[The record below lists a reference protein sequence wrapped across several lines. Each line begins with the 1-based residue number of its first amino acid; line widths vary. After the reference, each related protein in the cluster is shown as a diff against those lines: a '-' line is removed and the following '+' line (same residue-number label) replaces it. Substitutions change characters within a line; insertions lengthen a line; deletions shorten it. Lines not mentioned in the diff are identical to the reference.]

1 MRTPTIRERL
11 RYAFDNTMSKGTK
24 ALVAWL
30 GLATLLLIV
39 LFSAI
44 VLLTGLS
51 PKNTAGHHVSVVRQ
65 IYLTLLHTIDSGT
78 IGSDVGGWTFLVL
91 MLLVTIGGIFI
102 VSALIGV
109 IATGLDA
116 KLEDLRKGRSFV
128 VETGHTLILDWS
140 DSIFTI
146 LSELAIANE
155 SERRPVVVILAD
167 RDKVEMEDAI
177 RQRCCD
183 LGKTRVVCRTGS
195 PIDLGDLAMVNPQG
209 ARSIIVLS
217 GEADHADAEVIKT
230 VLALTQAP
238 DRRAEPYTIVA
249 EIQHASNL
257 EAARLV
263 GGSEAVFIDRGDT
276 ISRLLVQASRQSGLS
291 IVYTELLDFGG
302 DEIYFHDNPSLAG
315 RTFGDALFAYETC
328 SAIGIAS
335 NGQVKLNPSPET
347 VLAQGDEVVV
357 IAEDD
362 SVLATAPTSTGKVD
376 EKSIVTAPSA
386 DDRPRR
392 VLILGWNS
400 RSPIIVREL
409 GEYLA
414 AGSTVTVA
422 ADSDDHGQA
431 LAACTP
437 NGLALEFRQGDT
449 TDRRTLETLE
459 PGTYD
464 SVIVS
469 CYEDEGDPQHAD
481 ARTLV
486 TLLHL
491 RDIASRDAAG
501 FTIVSEMI
509 DDRNRQLAQVTKV
522 DDVIVSEKLVALMIA
537 QISENRELAPVFE
550 DLLGAEGSEIYLKP
564 ATDYVRVGELT
575 DFATAV
581 EAARRRNEVAIGYRR
596 AAEAGDVAKGFGV
609 VINPPKSS
617 SVAFADAD
625 RLIVLAE
632 S

>member
-1 MRTPTIRERL
+1 MRTATLRERL
-11 RYAFDNTMSKGTK
+11 RYAFDNTMSKGTR

-30 GLATLLLIV
+30 GLATVVLIGI
-39 LFSAI
+39 FSAI
-44 VLLTGLS
+44 VLLSGLA
-51 PKNTAGHHVSVVRQ
+51 PKNSAGHHVGVIRQ
-65 IYLTLLHTIDSGT
+65 LYLTLLHTLDPGT
-78 IGSDVGGWTFLVL
+78 IGNDVGGWTFLVL
-91 MLLVTIGGIFI
+91 MLLVTLGGIFI

-128 VETGHTLILDWS
+128 VEQGHTLILDWS

-155 SERRPVVVILAD
+155 SERRPVAVVLAEQ
-167 RDKVEMEDAI
+167 DKVEMEDAI
-177 RQRCCD
+177 RQRCGD
-183 LGKTRVVCRTGS
+183 LGKTRVVCRRGS
-195 PIDLGDLAMVNPQG
+195 PIDLTDVAMVNPQG

-217 GEADHADAEVIKT
+217 GGADHADAEVIKT
-230 VLALTQAP
+230 VLALTHAP
-238 DRRAEPYTIVA
+238 DRRPEPYTIVA
-249 EIQHASNL
+249 EIRDASNL

-263 GGSEAVFIDRGDT
+263 GGSEAVLIDRGDT

-291 IVYTELLDFGG
+291 LVYTELLDFGG
-302 DEIYFHDNPSLAG
+302 DEIYFHENPALAG
-315 RTFGDALFAYETC
+315 RTFGEALFAYETC
-328 SAIGIAS
+328 SVIGLATEA
-335 NGQVKLNPSPET
+335 GVKLNPPPET
-347 VLAQGDEVVV
+347 VLAAGDRVVV

-362 SVLATAPTSTGKVD
+362 SVLATAPTSRGTVD
-376 EKSIVTAPSA
+376 DDAIVAAPPA
-386 DDRPRR
+386 DDRPRP

-414 AGSTVTVA
+414 AGSTVTIA
-422 ADSDDHGQA
+422 ADSGGPEQT
-431 LAACTP
+431 LAGRAP
-437 NGLALEFRQGDT
+437 NGLTVTFEPGDT
-449 TDRRTLETLE
+449 TDRRTLESLR
-459 PGTYD
+459 PGSYD

-469 CYEDEGDPQHAD
+469 CYEGEVDAQRAD

-491 RDIASRDAAG
+491 RDIASRDGAT
-501 FTIVSEMI
+501 FTIVSEML

-537 QISENRELAPVFE
+537 QISENRQLAPVFE

-564 ATDYVRVGELT
+564 ATDYVKAGQAT
-575 DFATAV
+575 DFATVV
-581 EAARRRNEVAIGYRR
+581 EASRRRREVAIGYRR
-596 AAEAGDVAKGFGV
+596 VAEAGDAARGFGV
-609 VINPPKSS
+609 VVNPPKSTQ
-617 SVAFADAD
+617 VALVDGD
-625 RLIVLAE
+625 RVIVLAE